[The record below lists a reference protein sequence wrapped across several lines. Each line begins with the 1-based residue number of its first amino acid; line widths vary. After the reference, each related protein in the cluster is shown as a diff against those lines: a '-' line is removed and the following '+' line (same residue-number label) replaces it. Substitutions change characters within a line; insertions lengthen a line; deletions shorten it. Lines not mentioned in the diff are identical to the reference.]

1 MSKPTHGPGSGI
13 NWSAVF
19 AFPNPVNEYAAR
31 ITAGLV
37 VLLAGATL
45 LAGSGWGLVLIAAG
59 FWLRVLFGPRISP
72 LALLSVKVLAPRLG
86 RARLV
91 PGPPKRFAQGM
102 GTVVSTTALVLFA
115 AGAAPAA
122 WIVACGPHRG
132 GLARS
137 LRRILPG
144 LRDLRRPAAPRPDPG
159 GDLRGLQQRGA
170 QAVVTPTS
178 RSAMPRMTF
187 RRLECF
193 EPFPGQA
200 LLAVEGA
207 QDVSRDGTR

>member
-1 MSKPTHGPGSGI
+1 MSKLTDGQTTGI

-45 LAGSGWGLVLIAAG
+45 LSGSVWGLVLIAAG

-86 RARLV
+86 SARLV

-102 GTVVSTTALVLFA
+102 GTVVSTTALILFL

-122 WIVACGPHRG
+122 WIA
-132 GLARS
+132 LAVLIAAAS
-137 LRRILPG
+137 LEAFAGFCLGCVIFGVLQR
-144 LRDLRRPAAPRPDPG
+144 
-159 GDLRGLQQRGA
+159 RGLIPEDICEA
-170 QAVVTPTS
+170 CNNVALK
-178 RSAMPRMTF
+178 
-187 RRLECF
+187 RL
-193 EPFPGQA
+193 
-200 LLAVEGA
+200 
-207 QDVSRDGTR
+207 

>member
-1 MSKPTHGPGSGI
+1 MTNLTGSKTTGI

-45 LAGSGWGLVLIAAG
+45 LTGWGWGLVLLAAG

-102 GTVVSTTALVLFA
+102 GTVVSTVALILFA

-122 WIVACGPHRG
+122 WIVLAVLIAAASLEAFAGFCLGCVIFGLLQRRGLIPEDVCEACNNV
-132 GLARS
+132 S
-137 LRRILPG
+137 LRR
-144 LRDLRRPAAPRPDPG
+144 
-159 GDLRGLQQRGA
+159 
-170 QAVVTPTS
+170 S
-178 RSAMPRMTF
+178 
-187 RRLECF
+187 
-193 EPFPGQA
+193 
-200 LLAVEGA
+200 
-207 QDVSRDGTR
+207 

>member
-1 MSKPTHGPGSGI
+1 MSKPTHGPGNGI

-45 LAGSGWGLVLIAAG
+45 LTGSVWGLVLIAGG

-102 GTVVSTTALVLFA
+102 GTVVSTTALILFA

-122 WIVACGPHRG
+122 WIALAILIAAASLEAFAGFCLGCVIFGVLQRRGLIPEDICEACNNVA
-132 GLARS
+132 
-137 LRRILPG
+137 LRR
-144 LRDLRRPAAPRPDPG
+144 
-159 GDLRGLQQRGA
+159 
-170 QAVVTPTS
+170 S
-178 RSAMPRMTF
+178 
-187 RRLECF
+187 
-193 EPFPGQA
+193 
-200 LLAVEGA
+200 
-207 QDVSRDGTR
+207 

>member
-1 MSKPTHGPGSGI
+1 MSNLTSGPRSGI

-45 LAGSGWGLVLIAAG
+45 LAGSGWGIALIAAG
-59 FWLRVLFGPRISP
+59 FWLRVLFGPRYSP

-86 RARLV
+86 RARMV

-102 GTVVSTTALVLFA
+102 GTVISSAALILFA

-122 WIVACGPHRG
+122 W
-132 GLARS
+132 L
-137 LRRILPG
+137 
-144 LRDLRRPAAPRPDPG
+144 
-159 GDLRGLQQRGA
+159 
-170 QAVVTPTS
+170 
-178 RSAMPRMTF
+178 
-187 RRLECF
+187 
-193 EPFPGQA
+193 
-200 LLAVEGA
+200 LLAVLIAAASLEAFAGFCLGCVVFGFL
-207 QDVSRDGTR
+207 QRRGLIPEDVCEACNNIALRRS